1 MAADLLLRCSPVRR
15 ALALEVAGALAA
27 AGFEVALPDLGG
39 DEPTGAR
46 GWVLL
51 VTREWSRSPE
61 LGRAL
66 EAARAAGVPTWIAW
80 WDEDAPSD
88 FLGDG
93 NGGAADILYLCLLP
107 RPERAA
113 KLVAEIRAEL
123 GAG

>member
-1 MAADLLLRCSPVRR
+1 MAVHIVLRCSPERR
-15 ALALEVAGALAA
+15 ALALEVMAALAA
-27 AGFEVALPDLGG
+27 AGYEIAAPDLGA
-39 DEPTGAR
+39 DAATDAAS

-88 FLGDG
+88 FLGDDR
-93 NGGAADILYLCLLP
+93 AESADILYLCLLP
-107 RPERAA
+107 RPERAP

-123 GAG
+123 G